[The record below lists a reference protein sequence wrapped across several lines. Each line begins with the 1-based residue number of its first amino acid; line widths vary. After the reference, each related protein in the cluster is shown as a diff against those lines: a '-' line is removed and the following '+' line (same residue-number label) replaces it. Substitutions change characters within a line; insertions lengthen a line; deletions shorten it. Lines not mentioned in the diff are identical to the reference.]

1 MLAYISRH
9 INPPITESMT
19 IGLRLKQERERLELT
34 QVEMAKQTGIA
45 RASQQNYE
53 YGKRLPNV
61 EYLNMLHKLGVD
73 ILYVITGEPRKS

>member
-1 MLAYISRH
+1 MLAYICRH
-9 INPPITESMT
+9 VNQKITENMT
-19 IGLRLKQERERLELT
+19 ISSRLKQERERLELT

-53 YGKRLPNV
+53 SGKRLPNV

-73 ILYVITGEPRKS
+73 ILYIITGEKREG